1 MPEHDELLI
10 PHHEPRRLKGVYTH
24 LLQVQHWRCAFAGPV
39 VAVMRSAVKVFRACV
54 IGVALTLL
62 VCVPQG
68 GAQAVQPPASMSA
81 PISKESTRP
90 NFVVIQTD
98 DQTVQDLKVMPAVK
112 KLLQDRG
119 TTFTQMMTPFAI
131 CCPSRAAM
139 MSACYPHNN
148 MVQANFPPDG
158 GYGVWEKYNG
168 KKFVGAWLKDAGY
181 HTVHIGK
188 YINGYGYMNNPKAP
202 TPQGWSEWHGSTDLS
217 TYQMWGYRLNEPT
230 GSRKYGN
237 FNVENPK
244 YYSTDVYRGIAEK
257 VITDQGDKR
266 NPFYLQVAFLAPHI
280 ETKPLK
286 QSEAKKLAINLVDVD
301 APDASSGIQTMPP
314 RPAPRH
320 ENTLKGM
327 KLDNDPSFNEVDVSD
342 KHPFIQALP
351 LLDEEKIQE
360 LVDDNRQRRQSLLA
374 VDEAVNG
381 IVKTLARTGQL
392 DNTYIIFVGDNGYV
406 LGQHRISKGKYFPY
420 EPALNIPFIVTGPNV
435 QKGATFDQ
443 MVTLMDITATV
454 LDLANVT
461 PTGRVPDGI
470 SLVDALVSGDP
481 IVNRTLLLS
490 SGPQNAPNGEPLPLF
505 NGVRDARYSYWKYD
519 DGFEEL
525 YDRSIDPY
533 EMNSVAGDPAYAQ
546 VKAALWE
553 EWNVLKDCA
562 GPTCQVP
569 SAVIPEPL
577 Q

>member
-1 MPEHDELLI
+1 MKI
-10 PHHEPRRLKGVYTH
+10 SRT
-24 LLQVQHWRCAFAGPV
+24 
-39 VAVMRSAVKVFRACV
+39 CV
-54 IGVALTLL
+54 IGALAAAL
-62 VCVPQG
+62 VVSLPVG
-68 GAQAVQPPASMSA
+68 SALAVQPPASQSA
-81 PISKESTRP
+81 PASKESARP

-119 TTFTQMMTPFAI
+119 MTFTQMMTPFAI

-148 MVQANFPPDG
+148 KVQANFPPDG
-158 GYGVWEKYNG
+158 GYGVWEKNNG
-168 KKFVGAWLKDAGY
+168 TKFVGSWLKNAGY

-202 TPQGWSEWHGSTDLS
+202 VPQGWSEWYGSTDLS

-237 FNVENPK
+237 FNVKNPK
-244 YYSTDVYRGIAEK
+244 YYSTDVYRGIAQK
-257 VITDQGDKR
+257 VITDQADKK

-286 QSEAKKLAINLVDVD
+286 QSVAKKFPLSFVDVD
-301 APDASSGIQTMPP
+301 APDPSTGIQSIPP

-320 ENTLKGM
+320 ENALKNM

-351 LLDEEKIQE
+351 LLDDEKIQD

-381 IVKTLARTGQL
+381 IVRTLAKTDQL
-392 DNTYIIFVGDNGYV
+392 DNTYIMFVGDNGYV

-420 EPALNIPFIVTGPNV
+420 EPALNIPFIVAGPGV
-435 QKGATFDQ
+435 QKGVTFDQ
-443 MVTLMDITATV
+443 MVTLMDITPTV
-454 LDLANVT
+454 LDLANVA

-470 SLVDALVSGDP
+470 SLVDSLVSGAP

-505 NGVRDARYSYWKYD
+505 NGVRNARYSYWKYD

-525 YDRSIDPY
+525 YDRLIDPY
-533 EMNSVAGDPAYAQ
+533 EMSSVANDPAYAQ
-546 VKAALWE
+546 VKAALWA

-577 Q
+577 N